1 MKYNRQEALRR
12 LTKYNPAEVKFTLV
26 RESDNAYDENAV
38 AVMLSVRN
46 STPYKNRLYKRI
58 YGTNC
63 IRCTSKH
70 V

>member
-1 MKYNRQEALRR
+1 MKYNTLRR
-12 LTKYNPAEVKFTLV
+12 LTKYSPAEVKFTLV

-38 AVMLSVRN
+38 AVMVSVRN

-63 IRCTSKH
+63 IQGYLR
-70 V
+70 